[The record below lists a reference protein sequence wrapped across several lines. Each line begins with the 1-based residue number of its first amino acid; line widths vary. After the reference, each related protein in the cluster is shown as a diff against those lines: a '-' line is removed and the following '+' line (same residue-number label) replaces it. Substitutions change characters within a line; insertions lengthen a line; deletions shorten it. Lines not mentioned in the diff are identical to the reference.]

1 MKEDTLAL
9 AKLRAEELV
18 AFFGVNTTAKVQED
32 DGIIKVTIESDANG
46 RLIGYRG
53 ETLRAMQY
61 ILSSLVRA
69 AAEENVRLS
78 LDIAG
83 YKQARAESLEAKAKE
98 TAQKV
103 LATGKA
109 IRLNPMS
116 AGERRVVHMA
126 LQEVEGVT
134 TESEG
139 AEPHRRLVIKKAAEE
154 S

>member
-1 MKEDTLAL
+1 MNEDTLAL

-18 AFFGVNTTAKVQED
+18 AFFGVNTTAQVQDD
-32 DGIIKVTIESDANG
+32 DGVIKVSIESDANG

-69 AAEENVRLS
+69 GAGESVRLS

-83 YKQARAESLEAKAKE
+83 YKQARAEGLEAKARE
-98 TAQKV
+98 TADKV
-103 LATGKA
+103 LATGKD
-109 IRLNPMS
+109 IRLRPMS
-116 AGERRVVHMA
+116 AAERRIVHMA
-126 LQEVEGVT
+126 LQDVQGVT
-134 TESEG
+134 SESEG
-139 AEPHRRLVIKKAAEE
+139 AEPHRRLVIKKSEQN